1 MILYAIFYIIGQFL
15 SLILFLSLFIR
26 RRKNFI
32 IPFLIHLV
40 ISIVCYALDFQSW
53 TIFLMIGG
61 WLISGVWIFLLRWD
75 IDLKRWIKVVL
86 VITALIHGLTWAD
99 AWYERL
105 IQSGW
110 YGFRIQHFEI
120 NEDYSVRVQK
130 GGFSRFIRVDLV
142 NKKHP
147 INQKITRLRLEGS
160 RFPIDDLEW
169 IPLENDSIQIK
180 IEYTD
185 GTRKE
190 SSNCTIYLPDY

>member
-1 MILYAIFYIIGQFL
+1 M
-15 SLILFLSLFIR
+15 
-26 RRKNFI
+26 
-32 IPFLIHLV
+32 
-40 ISIVCYALDFQSW
+40 
-53 TIFLMIGG
+53 
-61 WLISGVWIFLLRWD
+61 
-75 IDLKRWIKVVL
+75 KRWIKVIL
-86 VITALIHGLTWAD
+86 VTTALIHGLTWAD

-105 IQSGW
+105 FQAGW
-110 YGFRIQHFEI
+110 YGFRVQHFEI

-169 IPLENDSIQIK
+169 IPLENDSVMIK

-185 GTRKE
+185 GSRE
-190 SSNCTIYLPDY
+190 SSDRLTIYLPDY